1 MKSVFKYAS
10 LLMAAVMLFSCQGT
24 IDPEQGGE
32 NPDGPSEK
40 PTPEKPTP
48 EDLTLRIIS
57 DRNLVQTNVDV
68 ATITVTLG
76 EEVIT
81 EDVVIY
87 DQDFNVVDMPDF
99 KFTAKKA
106 GDHVLWASYGTYNSE
121 EITIKAID
129 IPIPETP
136 ADPKPEST
144 DFKGRVLMTEFTTTG
159 CMWCPRMKKVA
170 HDLLADAD
178 AADDIVFTT
187 CHSSLVNTVA
197 DPSYIKTDY
206 EDFSRM
212 TGMPYMLCD
221 MYYGFG
227 YYETLTA
234 NDVKSVIEEL
244 ISLKV
249 SDIAGI
255 AVNSQLTDD
264 DHMIIKATVKPAKT
278 ATYRIG
284 AFLLEDGIYGQQYS
298 ATEDWMHIHDD
309 VMRYIDAPFKGYY
322 DSGYSGHL
330 IGEIEKGKTADFVF
344 DWDLDVIWSEGA
356 LKGEQYGNYYWD
368 EFVME
373 NLHLVVFVSTL
384 GTDDKGNQYYYVNNV
399 IDCPVNGMTPYEY
412 R

>member
-1 MKSVFKYAS
+1 MKSIFKYAS

-76 EEVIT
+76 DDVLT
-81 EDVVIY
+81 EGVTFY
-87 DQDFNVVDMPDF
+87 DKDFNVIEMPDF
-99 KFTAKKA
+99 KFVAKKA
-106 GDHVLWASYGTYNSE
+106 GDHVIWANYGTYESE

-129 IPIPETP
+129 VPIPETP

-144 DFKGRVLMTEFTTTG
+144 SFKTRVLMTEFTTVG
-159 CMWCPRMKKVA
+159 CTACPGMKTLVHNALEDVAYADKVVLTA
-170 HDLLADAD
+170 CHPGLINSIPDPCYLHTTY
-178 AADDIVFTT
+178 DDFCRTNGYPT
-187 CHSSLVNTVA
+187 MN
-197 DPSYIKTDY
+197 
-206 EDFSRM
+206 M
-212 TGMPYMLCD
+212 D
-221 MYYGFG
+221 MYYSFSNYTIAVSEMKGMIDDF
-227 YYETLTA
+227 YASKETVA
-234 NDVKSVIEEL
+234 
-244 ISLKV
+244 
-249 SDIAGI
+249 AGI
-255 AVNSQLTDD
+255 AVNSSVDGEKLL
-264 DHMIIKATVKPAKT
+264 IKATVKA
-278 ATYRIG
+278 AEDGNYRVG
-284 AFLLEDGIYGQQYS
+284 AFLVEDGIDAVQHGGT
-298 ATEDWMHIHDD
+298 AKDWMNTHDG
-309 VMRYIDAPFKGYY
+309 VIRYIDSKYGKDQYF
-322 DSGYSGHL
+322 GHSV
-330 IGEIEKGKTADFVF
+330 GKVEKGRTADYVF

-368 EFVME
+368 EFVMD

-384 GTDDKGNQYYYVNNV
+384 GTDDKGNQFYYVNNV